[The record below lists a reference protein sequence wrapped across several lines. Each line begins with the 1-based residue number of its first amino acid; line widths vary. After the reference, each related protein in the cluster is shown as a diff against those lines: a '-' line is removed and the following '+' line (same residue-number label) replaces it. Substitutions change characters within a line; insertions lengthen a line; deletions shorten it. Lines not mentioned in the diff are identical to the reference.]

1 MAASFFNTTRG
12 FRLVNAA
19 LLLLAGSAVVA
30 GACSFSNTPAVDSAT
45 LWTDT
50 VKHGDLAIER
60 RGAGQILDTES
71 GELYAQLRIPE
82 SQSLDLE
89 IGQPATLDLRVAEV
103 PARVVELGDRIVQ
116 GVRLV
121 RLEFTE
127 GAPEQALPG
136 MSIDGTIE
144 VGTIADTL
152 YVGKPAYG
160 QSNARIGIFKLVDGG
175 RYAERVEV
183 QTGRSSVNLIE
194 ILSGLEEGDQIIL
207 SDMSRFDAAGR
218 LALR

>member
-1 MAASFFNTTRG
+1 
-12 FRLVNAA
+12 
-19 LLLLAGSAVVA
+19 
-30 GACSFSNTPAVDSAT
+30 VDSAT
-45 LWTDT
+45 IWIDT
-50 VKHGDLAIER
+50 VRRGDLAIER

-89 IGQPATLDLRVAEV
+89 IGQPATLDLHVAQV
-103 PARVVELGDRIVQ
+103 PARVVELGDRIDQ

-136 MSIDGTIE
+136 MSIDGTIQ
-144 VGTIADTL
+144 VGTIADAL

-160 QSNARIGIFKLVDGG
+160 QSNARIGIFKLVDGD

-194 ILSGLEEGDQIIL
+194 IRSGLEEGDKIIL
-207 SDMSRFDAAGR
+207 SDMSRFDTAGR